1 MVVIVLVIILV
12 MIGVVWMVVIV
23 AKTDTNEKAIVEVDI
38 IYLSH
43 SPAEYDVFQN
53 ESHSPVHSKLI

>member
-38 IYLSH
+38 IYHTLQS
-43 SPAEYDVFQN
+43 VQN
-53 ESHSPVHSKLI
+53 